1 MTEYETI
8 LVETRGRVGWIT
20 LNRPEALN
28 ALNSQVMRDV
38 VAAATAFDADEG
50 IGAIVVTGS
59 ERAFAA
65 GADIKEMESK
75 SGLDMLI
82 GDHFGGWTQFAAVR
96 TPVVAAVSGY
106 ALGGGCELA
115 MMCDIILAAETAK
128 FGQPEIN
135 LGVIPGMGGSQ
146 RLIRAVGY
154 YKAAELI
161 LTGRMMDASEAERAG
176 LVSRV
181 VPVAELLDEASKTA
195 QAIASKSLPSLYA
208 AKAALDAA
216 METPLA
222 EGLRLE
228 KHVFAS
234 LFDTA
239 DQKEGMAAFREKRA
253 PEFENR

>member
-8 LVETRGRVGWIT
+8 LTEQRGRVGWIT

-38 VAAATAFDADEG
+38 VAAAEAFDADEG
-50 IGAIVVTGS
+50 VGAIVVTGS

-65 GADIKEMESK
+65 GADIKEMADKTGRE
-75 SGLDMLI
+75 MI
-82 GDHFGGWTQFAAVR
+82 MGDHFGAWARFADVR
-96 TPVVAAVSGY
+96 TPVIAAVSGY

-115 MMCDIILAAETAK
+115 MMCDIILAADTAR
-128 FGQPEIN
+128 FGQPEVN
-135 LGVIPGMGGSQ
+135 LGVIPGMGGTQ

-161 LTGRMMDASEAERAG
+161 LTGRMMDAAEAERAG

-181 VPVAELLDEASKTA
+181 VPASDLLDDAQRTA
-195 QAIASKSLPSLYA
+195 ETIASKSLPSVFA

-216 METPLA
+216 LETSLA

-228 KHVFAS
+228 RHVFAA

-239 DQKEGMAAFREKRA
+239 DQKEGMAAFREKRE
-253 PEFENR
+253 PRFTQR